1 MSQDLSYIKREI
13 DKCEEADSAFD
24 LRIGDLVRYITL
36 KGGVEYFYDG
46 GTYVGMGD
54 NKVILNCNNQNK
66 SIIISYFNKEG
77 ETLYKSRFFIVQ
89 KGEVS
94 VRDHTEYE
102 KIIKNQQR
110 IIEVLVQKNK
120 RLEEGN

>member
-1 MSQDLSYIKREI
+1 MLYQL
-13 DKCEEADSAFD
+13 
-24 LRIGDLVRYITL
+24 LR
-36 KGGVEYFYDG
+36 
-46 GTYVGMGD
+46 
-54 NKVILNCNNQNK
+54 NQ
-66 SIIISYFNKEG
+66 G
-77 ETLYKSRFFIVQ
+77 LLAQLYKSRFFIVQ